1 MNMNTLVSV
10 VIVASLVGL
19 AIWQYRIYRLNVE
32 LMTTLVDLH
41 SPTRSTTTTHT
52 TTTRTTNP
60 ANTSRTAAAAAAVLD
75 PHANAEFEETRDATP
90 SDAAEE
96 MPPLEVLEE
105 EVSEEV
111 VVEAARDRGETIL
124 HFGIE
129 PRRGKVIA
137 TNDTD

>member
-41 SPTRSTTTTHT
+41 SPTRTTTTHT

-60 ANTSRTAAAAAAVLD
+60 ASTSRTAAAAAAPD

-105 EVSEEV
+105 VSEV
-111 VVEAARDRGETIL
+111 VVVKEEAARDRGETIL

-129 PRRGKVIA
+129 PRRAKVIA